1 MIGIP
6 VGLVYANASEWVI
19 HRYILHGL
27 GKDKKS
33 FWAFHFHEHHRN
45 VRRNAHYD
53 ADYEKLVLGD
63 NPQNREILGLVILSV
78 VHAPLL
84 PVAPFFTCTVWYS
97 ASYYWWVHRKSHL
110 DPVWAREQ
118 LTWHYDHH
126 MGPNQDA
133 NWCVT
138 RPWTDHL
145 LGTRIPYAGT
155 EREAQDIERMKARG
169 KAVQEGPLPQRRR
182 FDRVRRLARRLRP
195 A

>member
-97 ASYYWWVHRKSHL
+97 AGYYWWVHRKSHL

-126 MGPNQDA
+126 MGPDQDA

-138 RPWTDHL
+138 FPLFDHI
-145 LGTRIPYAGT
+145 LGTRKPYLGT
-155 EREAQDIERMKARG
+155 EREARD
-169 KAVQEGPLPQRRR
+169 RRR
-182 FDRVRRLARRLRP
+182 QAMRASRAEATVGVEEEHGGLANR